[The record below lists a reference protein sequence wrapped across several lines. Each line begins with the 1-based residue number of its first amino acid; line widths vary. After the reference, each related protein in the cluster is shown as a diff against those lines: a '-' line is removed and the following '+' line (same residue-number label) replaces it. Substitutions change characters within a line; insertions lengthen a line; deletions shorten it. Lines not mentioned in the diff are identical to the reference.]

1 MPASFVPVNA
11 LGVLC
16 AIGYAGYATTPSH
29 IPWGGYVAT
38 ILFFVAAVTPM
49 VREYRRLNV
58 GFRDI
63 ESSYLDNRRRD
74 HSPPK
79 QELIE
84 PTAPSARFRTDRKG
98 SNRWLYLV
106 TALAIILL
114 IGDITY
120 RQMTRPVQ
128 SDSADHIRNF

>member
-1 MPASFVPVNA
+1 MHTGFVPFNA

-38 ILFFVAAVTPM
+38 VLFFIAAITPITL
-49 VREYRRLNV
+49 EYRRLNV

-63 ESSYLDNRRRD
+63 ESSYLDNRRRE

-79 QELIE
+79 QEVIG
-84 PTAPSARFRTDRKG
+84 PDGSAAQFRDKRSRSKPL
-98 SNRWLYLV
+98 LYLIS
-106 TALAIILL
+106 ALALILL
-114 IGDITY
+114 LSDVTY

-128 SDSADHIRNF
+128 IESSDHITNF